1 MGEQVPGD
9 KAGAAETPARGG
21 VYPWYAL
28 TLLTLIY
35 IFGSAD
41 RAAVAVVTEP
51 LKAEFGLSDS
61 AIGLLTGPAYSVTF
75 AIAVLPLGWLI
86 DRTNRRNLLT
96 ATVTIWSALT
106 AICAGAPNFATLVA
120 ARMGVGAAEAAASPG
135 SLSLI
140 ADTFPPKRRSTA
152 VSIYYAGV
160 ALGNVVI
167 FIAGGWLLMH
177 FGWRTVF
184 LVAGVPGLLLAALL
198 YFTTVEPK
206 RGAFDEAPTPAE
218 GKIGYMDTLRDIF
231 GNKALLAA
239 VFAITLSSGVMQSF
253 WYWTASFLV
262 RVHGVAVSQAAI
274 WTGLTIGIL
283 MTLGSFM
290 IGPIVDKVTA
300 GRPSRIAWF
309 PVVTLLVGTGAGA
322 CMALAPTLNIS
333 LIFLCLFG
341 FCGGIVTPMGYNLV
355 LTLAGANV
363 RGATMAVT
371 KLIAIV
377 FGSGLLPLITG
388 MISDAVKGADSIRYA
403 LLVTLVFFVFASA
416 CSALAGRWA
425 KQKGM

>member
-1 MGEQVPGD
+1 
-9 KAGAAETPARGG
+9 
-21 VYPWYAL
+21 
-28 TLLTLIY
+28 
-35 IFGSAD
+35 
-41 RAAVAVVTEP
+41 
-51 LKAEFGLSDS
+51 
-61 AIGLLTGPAYSVTF
+61 
-75 AIAVLPLGWLI
+75 
-86 DRTNRRNLLT
+86 
-96 ATVTIWSALT
+96 
-106 AICAGAPNFATLVA
+106 
-120 ARMGVGAAEAAASPG
+120 MGVGAAEAAASPG

-167 FIAGGWLLMH
+167 FIGGGWLLMH
-177 FGWRTVF
+177 FGWRAVF
-184 LVAGVPGLLLAALL
+184 LVAGLPGLLLAALL

-206 RGAFDEAPTPAE
+206 RGAFDQAPPPTE
-218 GKIGYMDTLRDIF
+218 GKTGYMDTLRDIF

-274 WTGLTIGIL
+274 LTGLTIGIL
-283 MTLGSFM
+283 MTLGSFV

-309 PVVTLLVGTGAGA
+309 PVVTLLVGVGAGA
-322 CMALAPTLNIS
+322 GMALAPTLNIS

-388 MISDAVKGADSIRYA
+388 VISDAVEGADSIRYA
-403 LLVTLVFFVFASA
+403 LLATLVFFIFASA
-416 CSALAGRWA
+416 CSAFAGRWA